1 MFVSFQI
8 LVKCQEVYCR
18 KTCPLPL
25 NISTTG
31 GNKLV
36 ITQIAEE
43 GIRDIH
49 VPYASAAVL
58 PGPTSSVD
66 EDIYR
71 EPVIVQ
77 TPSPCLLQSYEDVG
91 QAAFG
96 DSGRAFIT
104 AVLYTELIG
113 TCALFFI
120 LEASHSLLADLYCC
134 SRLHPLFHPDSGILH
149 CLIDPA
155 APALQWAGEN
165 ACSLPTTC
173 SEYTLCL
180 HLLSPVQLLFSDSHG
195 GCK

>member
-1 MFVSFQI
+1 M
-8 LVKCQEVYCR
+8 
-18 KTCPLPL
+18 PL
-25 NISTTG
+25 NVSTTG
-31 GNKLV
+31 GSKLV

-49 VPYASAAVL
+49 VPYAPAAVL

-66 EDIYR
+66 EDIHR

-96 DSGRAFIT
+96 DSGRTFIT

-120 LEASHSLLADLYCC
+120 LEASRVVLIFVPVLALSYLSTFCSILICLLDNYIMIYYLQGSC
-134 SRLHPLFHPDSGILH
+134 SSAVVMRT
-149 CLIDPA
+149 A
-155 APALQWAGEN
+155 TE
-165 ACSLPTTC
+165 
-173 SEYTLCL
+173 
-180 HLLSPVQLLFSDSHG
+180 G
-195 GCK
+195 GR

>member
-1 MFVSFQI
+1 MGNLRCPWATVDLHQLHWQGVESMELMKLCYSASLRVQLCSDFLYSATYMFVSFQI
-8 LVKCQEVYCR
+8 LVRCQEVYCR
-18 KTCPLPL
+18 KTCPMPL
-25 NISTTG
+25 NISTAG

-43 GIRDIH
+43 GIQDIH

-58 PGPTSSVD
+58 PGPTCSVD
-66 EDIYR
+66 EDIHR

-120 LEASHSLLADLYCC
+120 LEASPTVLMFVAVLALP
-134 SRLHPLFHPDSGILH
+134 H
-149 CLIDPA
+149 
-155 APALQWAGEN
+155 
-165 ACSLPTTC
+165 LPT
-173 SEYTLCL
+173 
-180 HLLSPVQLLFSDSHG
+180 V
-195 GCK
+195 

>member
-1 MFVSFQI
+1 MLRHLLCLQV

-18 KTCPLPL
+18 KTSPLPL
-25 NISTTG
+25 GIHTTA

-43 GIRDIH
+43 GLRDTN
-49 VPYASAAVL
+49 VPYAPAAVL
-58 PGPTSSVD
+58 PGPAD
-66 EDIYR
+66 GANEDIYR

-96 DSGRAFIT
+96 DKGRAFIT

-120 LEASHSLLADLYCC
+120 LEVSAASAGHLPWLMWLQICACACLWLLCAAQSVLYV
-134 SRLHPLFHPDSGILH
+134 SIVRF
-149 CLIDPA
+149 A
-155 APALQWAGEN
+155 V
-165 ACSLPTTC
+165 
-173 SEYTLCL
+173 
-180 HLLSPVQLLFSDSHG
+180 HL
-195 GCK
+195 

>member
-1 MFVSFQI
+1 MSLCAVQV

-18 KTCPLPL
+18 NTCPVPL
-25 NISTTG
+25 SISTTG

-43 GIRDIH
+43 GIRDVH
-49 VPYASAAVL
+49 VPYAAAAVL
-58 PGPTSSVD
+58 PGPTSSMD
-66 EDIYR
+66 EDIHR

-120 LEASHSLLADLYCC
+120 LEASHTVLISGAWFCVSAYCFT
-134 SRLHPLFHPDSGILH
+134 LFHPDM
-149 CLIDPA
+149 P
-155 APALQWAGEN
+155 
-165 ACSLPTTC
+165 
-173 SEYTLCL
+173 
-180 HLLSPVQLLFSDSHG
+180 PVS
-195 GCK
+195 